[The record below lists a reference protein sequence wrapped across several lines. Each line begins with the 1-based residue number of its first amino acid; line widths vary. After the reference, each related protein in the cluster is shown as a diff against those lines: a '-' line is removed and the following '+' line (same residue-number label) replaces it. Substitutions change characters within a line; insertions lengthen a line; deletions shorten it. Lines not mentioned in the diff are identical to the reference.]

1 MSFITLF
8 CIYSM
13 IFFFIV
19 LLKNMFSG
27 GSNRKYKGMTEEEKE
42 EYSKRI
48 SENSKRNF
56 EEWEEL
62 KNRLIF
68 GLRGCWKRKEKARS
82 RAIEVFLC
90 SICIIQIKSL
100 CLRYKP
106 KGNNYDGI

>member
-1 MSFITLF
+1 
-8 CIYSM
+8 M

-62 KNRLIF
+62 KKQAD
-68 GLRGCWKRKEKARS
+68 LRTARMMEEERKKQEVAR
-82 RAIEVFLC
+82 
-90 SICIIQIKSL
+90 
-100 CLRYKP
+100 
-106 KGNNYDGI
+106 

>member
-62 KNRLIF
+62 KKQAD
-68 GLRGCWKRKEKARS
+68 LRTARMLEEEKKKQEVAR
-82 RAIEVFLC
+82 
-90 SICIIQIKSL
+90 
-100 CLRYKP
+100 
-106 KGNNYDGI
+106 

>member
-62 KNRLIF
+62 KIQAD
-68 GLRGCWKRKEKARS
+68 LRTARMLEEERKKQEVAR
-82 RAIEVFLC
+82 
-90 SICIIQIKSL
+90 
-100 CLRYKP
+100 
-106 KGNNYDGI
+106 

>member
-48 SENSKRNF
+48 TENSQRNF

-62 KNRLIF
+62 KKQAD
-68 GLRGCWKRKEKARS
+68 LRTARMLEEERKKQEVAR
-82 RAIEVFLC
+82 
-90 SICIIQIKSL
+90 
-100 CLRYKP
+100 
-106 KGNNYDGI
+106 

>member
-8 CIYSM
+8 CIYYM

-42 EYSKRI
+42 EYSKWI

-62 KNRLIF
+62 KRQAD
-68 GLRGCWKRKEKARS
+68 LRTARMLEEERKKQEVAR
-82 RAIEVFLC
+82 
-90 SICIIQIKSL
+90 
-100 CLRYKP
+100 
-106 KGNNYDGI
+106 

>member
-62 KNRLIF
+62 KKQAD
-68 GLRGCWKRKEKARS
+68 LRTARMLEEERKKQEVAR
-82 RAIEVFLC
+82 
-90 SICIIQIKSL
+90 
-100 CLRYKP
+100 
-106 KGNNYDGI
+106 

>member
-1 MSFITLF
+1 MSFSTLF

-62 KNRLIF
+62 KKQAD
-68 GLRGCWKRKEKARS
+68 LRTARMLEEERKKQEVAR
-82 RAIEVFLC
+82 
-90 SICIIQIKSL
+90 
-100 CLRYKP
+100 
-106 KGNNYDGI
+106 

>member
-27 GSNRKYKGMTEEEKE
+27 DSNRKYKGMTEEEKE

-62 KNRLIF
+62 KKQAD
-68 GLRGCWKRKEKARS
+68 LRTARMLEEERKKQEVAR
-82 RAIEVFLC
+82 
-90 SICIIQIKSL
+90 
-100 CLRYKP
+100 
-106 KGNNYDGI
+106 

>member
-62 KNRLIF
+62 KRQAD
-68 GLRGCWKRKEKARS
+68 LRTARMLEEERKKQEVAR
-82 RAIEVFLC
+82 
-90 SICIIQIKSL
+90 
-100 CLRYKP
+100 
-106 KGNNYDGI
+106 